1 MQSLNDEGHNR
12 RLDSVGGLRERGGGF
27 ASVDAPAPVAA
38 ERTPG
43 HRSLNVLKRSKS
55 SLESQRRFGSRV
67 GSGGSLR
74 GERTPGISER
84 VDGDSLLVSIA
95 RAVDLLG
102 AMTISR
108 NMRSALML

>member
-1 MQSLNDEGHNR
+1 
-12 RLDSVGGLRERGGGF
+12 
-27 ASVDAPAPVAA
+27 APAPVAA

-95 RAVDLLG
+95 RALDLLRRDDYF
-102 AMTISR
+102 AQRATCAH
-108 NMRSALML
+108 ALNSIAQSTGGSPAGPHKVVRLSQQRYSGR